1 MSSSLPL
8 PLPPNLPLHRKPYS
22 LPHST
27 LFLFPI
33 PKLSPHSLFK
43 SHICHSTSP
52 SNSDREEVRWLRE
65 EQRWLREEQRWLR
78 EEQRWDRERDA
89 LLHEISDL
97 KLRIQALE
105 HQNSIQG
112 ASVSE
117 TIANIAGL
125 LQVLKERGLIAE
137 SGSSATPMVL
147 LEKEKEKEEE
157 VVVVEE
163 KVVRVSEEGEK
174 KRRKTL
180 RKGSE
185 GDEVQAMQEA
195 LQKLGF
201 YSGEEDMEYS
211 SFSSGTESAVK
222 TWQATQGAP
231 EDGIMT
237 GELLERLYMG
247 HQIVGTGSNVDA
259 DQKEST
265 VTVSPK
271 EGANGAVV
279 ASITE
284 ISEVQQKVVKEGVTK
299 VEVSEHRVFL
309 LGENRWEEPSRLG
322 KIKTKDA
329 TTKCLTC
336 RGEGRLMCTECD
348 GTGEPNIEE
357 QFLEWVDEGANC
369 PYCEGLGY
377 TICDGC

>member
-1 MSSSLPL
+1 MHLSSSSLLTNTPTCTSSSHSLSLFHISMSSSL
-8 PLPPNLPLHRKPYS
+8 PLPPNLPLCRKPYS
-22 LPHST
+22 LPHPT

-137 SGSSATPMVL
+137 SGSSASPMNIVSL
-147 LEKEKEKEEE
+147 W
-157 VVVVEE
+157 
-163 KVVRVSEEGEK
+163 KVPVMCNILVWKDGSILKCGTLDRNEDEMGKHNACDIHSYNPK
-174 KRRKTL
+174 KRSAFEGLKT
-180 RKGSE
+180 
-185 GDEVQAMQEA
+185 

-201 YSGEEDMEYS
+201 YSGEEDMECS

-237 GELLERLYMG
+237 GELLERLYME
-247 HQIVGTGSNVDA
+247 HQIVGAGSNVEA
-259 DQKEST
+259 DQKGST

-322 KIKTKDA
+322 KSKTKDA

-336 RGEGRLMCTECD
+336 RGEGRLMCT
-348 GTGEPNIEE
+348 GT
-357 QFLEWVDEGANC
+357 
-369 PYCEGLGY
+369 
-377 TICDGC
+377 